1 MAFIFNCRATISRA
15 RGYWFAS
22 GIPEVRW
29 NRNFSRR
36 FPKIVVF
43 VQSLAGNFHVLSAIQ
58 PRLLSPLFNRSKH
71 IFPSIPSAKFNHRGK
86 KSVSIWLSTFPSFT
100 FSFSKGLIFRA
111 FSVSIGRK
119 WSIVRLSLDLFNV
132 NCLIV
137 AFWREGVCCCG
148 NKLVCSLHDFYLRY
162 SILLV

>member
-22 GIPEVRW
+22 RIPEVRW

-58 PRLLSPLFNRSKH
+58 PRLLTRY
-71 IFPSIPSAKFNHRGK
+71 
-86 KSVSIWLSTFPSFT
+86 
-100 FSFSKGLIFRA
+100 
-111 FSVSIGRK
+111 SIGRNTFFLRFRQLNLIIAVK
-119 WSIVRLSLDLFNV
+119 NLFQFDFQRFPVLHFRFPKGWSLGRFPCPSVENEVLFV
-132 NCLIV
+132 CRWIYLTLIV
-137 AFWREGVCCCG
+137 
-148 NKLVCSLHDFYLRY
+148 
-162 SILLV
+162 